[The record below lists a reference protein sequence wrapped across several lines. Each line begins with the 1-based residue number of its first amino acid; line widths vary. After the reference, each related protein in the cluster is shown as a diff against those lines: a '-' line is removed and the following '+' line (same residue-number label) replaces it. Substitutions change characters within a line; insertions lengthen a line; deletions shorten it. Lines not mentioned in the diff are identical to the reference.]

1 MATLRQINY
10 HPFRVNI
17 QNDQVHWTKS
27 NHQSIE
33 GLPQIIWQ
41 DNTTWSEANLWAL
54 EQAASFR
61 SSIKTVRSN
70 MSHLLAYAKWLE
82 SESID
87 WWHFPDRESERCLN
101 RFRGALIQARNSGE
115 LAPSTASQRMAA
127 VIRFY
132 KWARDL
138 GLISTEWPMWKDKF
152 VGIKLTNQFGLEHTL
167 KVASTNLAIPNR
179 TVAGPVQLEDGLL
192 PLSVKAMKEV
202 LNFADENASKEL
214 ALMLRIGFFTGLR
227 IGSITDL
234 KVSTLQNAVTI
245 PEVGIKTISVGPS
258 AYPPVDTKFDVSG
271 SVPIPNELLEMLLDY
286 ASSIR
291 RLKRQSLSS
300 KTDQDLLFLSRFGN
314 NYKADSSSAI
324 NVEMSRLRKLG
335 LKSGVT
341 AFRGFYFH
349 RTRATYATEL
359 MKVALNAMPVTD
371 AVEFVKEACLHKDV
385 STTMKYVKFIETSKS
400 MKEAS
405 DAFTEAFMGLSRS
418 KAVNE

>member
-1 MATLRQINY
+1 MATLQLINY
-10 HPFRVNI
+10 HPFQINI
-17 QNDQVHWTKS
+17 QNDQVHWNKS
-27 NHQSIE
+27 NHQNID

-41 DNTTWSEANLWAL
+41 DNSTWSEANLWAL
-54 EQAASFR
+54 EQATSFR

-82 SESID
+82 AESID
-87 WWHFPDRESERCLN
+87 WWHFPDRERERCLN

-132 KWARDL
+132 KWARNT
-138 GLISTEWPMWKDKF
+138 GLISNEWPMWKDRF
-152 VGIKLTNQFGLEHTL
+152 VGIRLTNQFGLEHTL
-167 KVASTNLAIPNR
+167 KVASTNLSIPNR
-179 TVAGPVQLEDGLL
+179 TVAGPIQLEDGLL
-192 PLSVKAMKEV
+192 PLSAKAMKEV
-202 LNFADENASKEL
+202 LSFADKNASQEL

-234 KVSTLQNAVTI
+234 KVATLQNAVTI

-300 KTDQDLLFLSRFGN
+300 ESDRDLLFLSRFGS

-335 LKSGVT
+335 LKSGIT
-341 AFRGFYFH
+341 AFKGFYFH
-349 RTRATYATEL
+349 RTRATFATEL
-359 MKVALNAMPVTD
+359 MRVALNVMSVSD
-371 AVEFVKEACLHKDV
+371 AVEFVKGACLHKDI
-385 STTMKYVKFIETSKS
+385 STTMKYVKFIETSKT
-400 MKEAS
+400 MKDAS
-405 DAFTEAFMGLSRS
+405 DAFTKAFMGLGVY
-418 KAVNE
+418 KAHDQ